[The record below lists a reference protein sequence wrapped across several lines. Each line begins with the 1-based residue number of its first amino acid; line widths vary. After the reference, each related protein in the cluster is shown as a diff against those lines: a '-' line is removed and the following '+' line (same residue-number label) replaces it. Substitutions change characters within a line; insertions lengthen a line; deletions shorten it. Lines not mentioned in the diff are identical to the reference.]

1 MRPPFSGDCAC
12 VVSPRYSLLNTAR
25 MEVRSIT
32 KGANIEIPTET
43 GGLQI
48 VVGWLDSSSERA
60 IDASA
65 LLLSG
70 RKVRSDADFVFY
82 NQPTSAD
89 GSVRHLG
96 ASVTESGVEER
107 IAVDLESMS
116 ADVDAIA
123 VAASLDRGS
132 FGELS
137 GLHLVALDDAGVPI
151 ARYDITDATVETAFV
166 FGEVYR
172 RGGIWKLRAVGQG
185 WDSGLAGLATDFG
198 VTVDDDSASPPAAD
212 EPVTPPDALPD
223 GGPAP
228 VLDDSTSILDE
239 PTTALDD
246 PVSVLDDSV
255 SVLDDPTPVVDDVTG
270 SHEASIDVLDEPAP
284 VVEPDAVPV
293 SGGVPGPTAGPKQA
307 AARSKGVRTR
317 QPRATR
323 IVAPV
328 PTLAAEQSWQAA
340 RLFSVAGVG
349 AAEEQEKRA
358 TSALLATMFA
368 VRPFARGIVA
378 RLGAPAGAVE
388 TFAEVQFLLDERVVI
403 PDGVIRVARGSRLW
417 TALLEVKTGTGQL
430 RRDQVEKY
438 LDVARERGFDAVV
451 TLSNEIAPGAGEHPI
466 GVDKRKLRKVGMFHL
481 SWAEVLQEARMV
493 LTHRGVETPL
503 QALILSEFIRYLEHP
518 RSGASGFDDMG
529 AAWVPVREAAYAGTL
544 RASDRKVPAVADAW
558 LRLVRYL
565 CLHLTAELGVTVT
578 HTLPRKLAVDPAAR
592 QAAVVSKLAVDGVLE
607 ATLRIPG
614 AVGLVTVAADVRL
627 GQVRVSV
634 QVPAPKEGSAQRR
647 VSWLLRQLGDTAPDD
662 LVVEVGFAG
671 RAETTCE
678 RLVDARSKPAI
689 LIVDRALDITT
700 FRLTRNSA
708 MGTKRSGLKGAFVP
722 SVLASLET
730 FYGTVVQGLKPWP
743 SPAPQLSEETVS
755 EAAAL
760 DDELVS

>member
-1 MRPPFSGDCAC
+1 M
-12 VVSPRYSLLNTAR
+12 
-25 MEVRSIT
+25 
-32 KGANIEIPTET
+32 
-43 GGLQI
+43 
-48 VVGWLDSSSERA
+48 
-60 IDASA
+60 
-65 LLLSG
+65 
-70 RKVRSDADFVFY
+70 
-82 NQPTSAD
+82 
-89 GSVRHLG
+89 
-96 ASVTESGVEER
+96 
-107 IAVDLESMS
+107 
-116 ADVDAIA
+116 
-123 VAASLDRGS
+123 
-132 FGELS
+132 
-137 GLHLVALDDAGVPI
+137 PI

-172 RGGIWKLRAVGQG
+172 RGDAWKLRAVGQG

-198 VTVDDDSASPPAAD
+198 VTIDESPAGSLADAAAD
-212 EPVTPPDALPD
+212 ETPAEEQPE
-223 GGPAP
+223 
-228 VLDDSTSILDE
+228 VLDAPTSILDE
-239 PTTALDD
+239 SEAQPDEPGEVLDEVLDD
-246 PVSVLDDSV
+246 PVSVLEESGE
-255 SVLDDPTPVVDDVTG
+255 VL
-270 SHEASIDVLDEPAP
+270 VLEDPAP
-284 VVEPDAVPV
+284 VAEPVVQELPPA
-293 SGGVPGPTAGPKQA
+293 AAAPKPA

-317 QPRATR
+317 QPKVTKV
-323 IVAPV
+323 VAPAH
-328 PTLAAEQSWQAA
+328 TLAAEPSWQAA

-388 TFAEVQFLLDERVVI
+388 TFAEVQFLLDERIVI
-403 PDGVIRVARGSRLW
+403 PDGVIRVARGGRLW
-417 TALLEVKTGTGQL
+417 TGLLEVKTGTGQL

-518 RSGASGFDDMG
+518 RSGASGFEDMG

-565 CLHLTAELGVTVT
+565 CLHLTAELGVSVT

-614 AVGLVTVAADVRL
+614 AAGLVTVAADVRL

-634 QVPAPKEGSAQRR
+634 QVAAPKEGSAQRR

-662 LVVEVGFAG
+662 LVVEVGFSG

-678 RLVDARSKPAI
+678 RLVDARAKPAI
-689 LIVDRALDITT
+689 LIVDRALEITT
-700 FRLTRNSA
+700 FRLTKNSV

-722 SVLASLET
+722 SVIASLET

-760 DDELVS
+760 DDEEFVS

>member
-1 MRPPFSGDCAC
+1 
-12 VVSPRYSLLNTAR
+12 

-32 KGANIEIPTET
+32 KGANLELPAEA

-48 VVGWLDSSSERA
+48 VVGWLDSTSDRA

-70 RKVRSDADFVFY
+70 GKVRSDADFVFY

-96 ASVTESGVEER
+96 ASVTETGVEER
-107 IAVDLESMS
+107 IAVDFESVP
-116 ADVDAIA
+116 ADVDAITI
-123 VAASLDRGS
+123 AASLDKGS
-132 FGELS
+132 FGDLS
-137 GLHLVALDDAGVPI
+137 GLHLVALDGAGLPI

-172 RGGIWKLRAVGQG
+172 RGDAWKLRAVGQG

-198 VTVDDDSASPPAAD
+198 VTVDDSAAASSAAEEAATEETAAQD
-212 EPVTPPDALPD
+212 EQAQVIDETLDESTSVLDELVVDLEDPVTELETVTPEPPSPLPQES
-223 GGPAP
+223 PAP
-228 VLDDSTSILDE
+228 V
-239 PTTALDD
+239 
-246 PVSVLDDSV
+246 
-255 SVLDDPTPVVDDVTG
+255 
-270 SHEASIDVLDEPAP
+270 AP
-284 VVEPDAVPV
+284 
-293 SGGVPGPTAGPKQA
+293 
-307 AARSKGVRTR
+307 ARSKSVRTR
-317 QPRATR
+317 QPRVTK
-323 IVAPV
+323 VTAPV
-328 PTLAAEQSWQAA
+328 HTLAAEKSWQAA

-388 TFAEVQFLLDERVVI
+388 TFAEVQFMLDERVVI

-438 LDVARERGFDAVV
+438 LDVARQWSYDAVV

-466 GVDKRKLRKVGMFHL
+466 DVDKRKLRKVGMFHL

-518 RSGASGFDDMG
+518 RSGASGFEDMG

-578 HTLPRKLAVDPAAR
+578 HTLPRKLVIDPVAR

-614 AVGLVTVAADVRL
+614 AIGLVTIAADVRL

-634 QVPAPKEGSAQRR
+634 QLPAPKEGSAQKR

-662 LVVEVGFAG
+662 LAVEVGFAG

-678 RLVDARSKPAI
+678 RLADARAKPAV
-689 LIVDRALDITT
+689 LIVDRALDITG
-700 FRLTRNSA
+700 FRLTKNSP

-722 SVLASLET
+722 SVVAAVET
-730 FYGTVVQGLKPWP
+730 FYGTVVQSIKPWP
-743 SPAPQLSEETVS
+743 SPVPRLPEETVS

-760 DDELVS
+760 DDEL

>member
-1 MRPPFSGDCAC
+1 
-12 VVSPRYSLLNTAR
+12 

-32 KGANIEIPTET
+32 KGANLELPADA

-48 VVGWLDSSSERA
+48 VVGWKDCSNDRA

-65 LLLSG
+65 LLLAD

-107 IAVDLESMS
+107 IAVDFESVPD
-116 ADVDAIA
+116 DVDAI
-123 VAASLDRGS
+123 VIAASLDRGS
-132 FGELS
+132 FGDLS
-137 GLHLVALDDAGVPI
+137 GLHLVALDDAGAPI

-172 RGGIWKLRAVGQG
+172 RGDAWKLRAVGQG

-198 VTVDDDSASPPAAD
+198 VTVDEEAPAADETSAAD
-212 EPVTPPDALPD
+212 EPVDACAFDASPVDGEPVEDRPVGVPDA
-223 GGPAP
+223 
-228 VLDDSTSILDE
+228 STSILDE
-239 PTTALDD
+239 SETLPGDTGEVLDD
-246 PVSVLDDSV
+246 PVSVLEEPLPSSEGLSEPQPEPDAGPAPDAV
-255 SVLDDPTPVVDDVTG
+255 
-270 SHEASIDVLDEPAP
+270 DVLD
-284 VVEPDAVPV
+284 AVPK
-293 SGGVPGPTAGPKQA
+293 PA

-317 QPRATR
+317 QPRVTR
-323 IVAPV
+323 VVAPV
-328 PTLAAEQSWQAA
+328 QTLAAEPGWQAA
-340 RLFSVAGVG
+340 RMFSVAGVG

-378 RLGAPAGAVE
+378 RLGAPAGTVE

-417 TALLEVKTGTGQL
+417 TGLLEVKTGTGQL

-438 LDVARERGFDAVV
+438 LDVARDRGFDAVV

-518 RSGASGFDDMG
+518 RSGASGFEDMG

-592 QAAVVSKLAVDGVLE
+592 QAAVVSRLALDGVLE

-614 AVGLVTVAADVRL
+614 AAGLVTIAADVRL
-627 GQVRVSV
+627 GQVRMSV
-634 QVPAPKEGSAQRR
+634 QVAAPKEGSAQRR

-678 RLVDARSKPAI
+678 RLADARAKPAV

-700 FRLTRNSA
+700 FRLTKNSV

-722 SVLASLET
+722 SVIASLEA

-755 EAAAL
+755 DAAAL
-760 DDELVS
+760 DDEEFVS